1 MGKPV
6 CCVVLYQNVCSFFIG
21 VAQLERLPE
30 LIRKR
35 EALIRAYIDAFDAFE
50 GMYPPPHM
58 TCMYRFFLCS
68 SRHSS
73 HTQCPGPQF
82 DYLFIF

>member
-30 LIRKR
+30 LIGKR

-50 GMYPPPHM
+50 GMHPPPHM
-58 TCMYRFFLCS
+58 TCLYRCF
-68 SRHSS
+68 
-73 HTQCPGPQF
+73 
-82 DYLFIF
+82 